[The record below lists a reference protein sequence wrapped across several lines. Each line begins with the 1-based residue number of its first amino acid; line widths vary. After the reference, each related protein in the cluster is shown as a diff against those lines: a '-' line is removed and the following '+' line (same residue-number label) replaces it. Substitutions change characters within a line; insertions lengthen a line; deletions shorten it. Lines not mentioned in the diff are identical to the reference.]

1 MTHQSSFPMKEEID
15 PRIIFSAERS
25 LLSWIRTGLAM
36 MGLGFVVARFH
47 LLINGDG
54 AEMPFSIWI
63 GCLLVLL
70 GVGVNI
76 SASLKYSKRLK
87 QLRDNKFLDEGKWSF
102 GRLIAVILAVIG
114 FIMAIYLLT
123 F

>member
-1 MTHQSSFPMKEEID
+1 MKEEID

-25 LLSWIRTGLAM
+25 LLAWIRTGLAM

-47 LLINGDG
+47 LLIAGAD

-63 GCLLVLL
+63 GSLLVLL

-76 SASLKYSKRLK
+76 SASIKYSKRLK
-87 QLRDNKFLDEGKWSF
+87 QLREDELLDEGKWSF
-102 GRLIAVILAVIG
+102 GRLIAVILALIG

>member
-1 MTHQSSFPMKEEID
+1 MKEEID
-15 PRIIFSAERS
+15 PQVIFSAERS

-47 LLINGDG
+47 LLITGEN

-63 GCLLVLL
+63 GSLLVFL

-87 QLRDNKFLDEGKWSF
+87 QIRENKFLDEGKWSF
-102 GRLIAVILAVIG
+102 GRLIAVILALIG